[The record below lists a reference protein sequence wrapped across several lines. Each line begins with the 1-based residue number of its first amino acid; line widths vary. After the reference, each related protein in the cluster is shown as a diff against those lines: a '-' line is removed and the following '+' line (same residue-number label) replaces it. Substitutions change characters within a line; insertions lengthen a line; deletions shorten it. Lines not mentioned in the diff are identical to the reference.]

1 MFKLFTTKNERIYE
15 KLKDICKTDSKILRT
30 ENGKPYFKDCPLLFS
45 VSHSQDLALIAV
57 CESRVGVDMELI
69 RKRDFDAVLKRF
81 SEREQEEIGGDTLKF
96 LRNWTVKEAFIKM
109 LGGTLA
115 EDLKR
120 LEYVGGELFLDG
132 IKTDCELFTGTGDGF
147 VYSVCVEK
155 ANANDNVN

>member
-30 ENGKPYFKDCPLLFS
+30 ENGKPYFEDCPLFFS
-45 VSHSQDLALIAV
+45 ISHSEDTALIAV
-57 CESRVGVDMELI
+57 CDDPIGVDTELI
-69 RKRDFDAVLKRF
+69 QKRNFDAIKKRF
-81 SEREQEEIGGDTLKF
+81 SEREQDEIGTDTLRF

-120 LEYVGGELFLDG
+120 LEYFDGTLYLDG
-132 IKTDCELFTGTGDGF
+132 IKTDCTLFCGTGDGF
-147 VYSVCVEK
+147 IYSVCVEK
-155 ANANDNVN
+155 TDDNDKIN